1 MLNLSEGVKVYNKNL
16 TVALTNEIFY
26 PLIEPLLSI
35 TQIRSTLVRLPP
47 LDFKD
52 IMAGISVT
60 VFNFTKVLWALI

>member
-47 LDFKD
+47 LDFKE

-60 VFNFTKVLWALI
+60 VFNFTKVL

>member
-47 LDFKD
+47 LDFKE

-60 VFNFTKVLWALI
+60 VFNFIKVL

>member
-47 LDFKD
+47 LDFKE

>member
-60 VFNFTKVLWALI
+60 VFNFTKVL